1 VYSLTERMSGVFTNR
16 PQLAGELMEAGR
28 ASGERVWNF
37 PFESDYD
44 ADLESKV
51 ADIVQCAVEGKGDHI
66 HAARFLARFVPADT
80 PWAHVDLSSATRSGG
95 LAHVG
100 TDVTGFG
107 VRFALQLLLR
117 QKVFAALQART

>member
-1 VYSLTERMSGVFTNR
+1 
-16 PQLAGELMEAGR
+16 
-28 ASGERVWNF
+28 
-37 PFESDYD
+37 
-44 ADLESKV
+44 
-51 ADIVQCAVEGKGDHI
+51 
-66 HAARFLARFVPADT
+66 
-80 PWAHVDLSSATRSGG
+80 VDLSSATRSGG